1 MTIASFSNASQIM
14 VSLRTIEDEFLN
26 QRRILIEVAV
36 TDPAWFDHE
45 VHNSRP
51 GQARRT
57 VRPGL
62 VVNLLAAF
70 QLSALKIRGLT
81 LELHSLFAGP
91 TNHEGALGPADQVGA
106 FSGPLHALEHYLNV

>member
-1 MTIASFSNASQIM
+1 MKSSHHSNGFVLDFGTANLCDNGDDPAMTIASFSNASQIM

-62 VVNLLAAF
+62 EVNPFPAF
-70 QLSALKIRGLT
+70 QLTPLKLPSLT
-81 LELHSLFAGP
+81 LQFLTL
-91 TNHEGALGPADQVGA
+91 
-106 FSGPLHALEHYLNV
+106 